1 MLSIDE
7 ISERLANRFIRK
19 NLACCDEIER
29 YQRRLRNRMLF
40 VRNFV
45 VAFMGMVI
53 ITLLIYGIM

>member
-1 MLSIDE
+1 MDE

-29 YQRRLRNRMLF
+29 YQRRLRNRILF

-45 VAFMGMVI
+45 IAFVGMIVML
-53 ITLLIYGIM
+53 LLIYGIMQFY